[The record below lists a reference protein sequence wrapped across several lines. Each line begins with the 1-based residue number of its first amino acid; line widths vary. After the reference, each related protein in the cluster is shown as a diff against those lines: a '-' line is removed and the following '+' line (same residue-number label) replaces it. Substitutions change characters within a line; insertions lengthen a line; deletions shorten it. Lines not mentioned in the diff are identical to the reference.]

1 MIRLLD
7 SGLMVSLG
15 TENLAICIKLE
26 DKETIEMQFPLLKRL
41 TITILT
47 LSSVTVIYL
56 QIIQHGLS
64 IRNIT
69 SESNAK

>member
-26 DKETIEMQFPLLKRL
+26 DKETIEMQFPRLKRL
-41 TITILT
+41 TIITRQHMRILR
-47 LSSVTVIYL
+47 LL
-56 QIIQHGLS
+56 
-64 IRNIT
+64 
-69 SESNAK
+69 